1 MGIPITVQELSNK
14 INSNIQEQNSSY
26 NNKKSTAKNVVNV
39 KRAAS
44 FNTGRTQTSE
54 NLKHET
60 EIKRRSSFSSEDKKE
75 CLEFNLINL

>member
-14 INSNIQEQNSSY
+14 INNNIQEQKCSY
-26 NNKKSTAKNVVNV
+26 NNNKSTAKNVVNV

-44 FNTGRTQTSE
+44 FNTGRTQTFE
-54 NLKHET
+54 NLKHEP
-60 EIKRRSSFSSEDKKE
+60 EIKRRSSFSLEDKKE